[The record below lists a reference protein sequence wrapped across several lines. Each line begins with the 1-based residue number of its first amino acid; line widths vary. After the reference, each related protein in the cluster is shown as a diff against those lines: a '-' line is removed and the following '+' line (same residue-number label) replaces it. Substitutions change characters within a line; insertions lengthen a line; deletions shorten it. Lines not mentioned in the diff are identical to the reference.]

1 MKKCDIISMF
11 VTTHKRMQKKVSQ
24 SVSRHLSHPA
34 RVGLLVVS
42 SLIFAMGAAM
52 PAWRQYVWAED
63 YQAQINALTQQNE
76 ANRSALTDLEL
87 VAQGYSDAI
96 QKLQQQIDGLQAS
109 INANMDL
116 QAQLQKQIA
125 EAQGEIDRQRAILA
139 EDVKAMYVDGTPS
152 SLEMLA
158 SSRDFSD
165 YVDKQEY
172 RSRVQNKLQDTLK
185 KIAELQ
191 KQLQVQKAKVETLI
205 KDMQIQQGQL
215 NADRA
220 KQWELLNLNE
230 QQQAAYDAQIK
241 ANNSRVAQLRAEQAA
256 ANRRLT
262 GGTVS
267 GVVAGDSSRGGY
279 PASSPSPWS
288 GSWGTNYPLDNT
300 IDNWGM
306 YNRECVSY
314 TSWKVY
320 STYGYMPYWGGVGNA
335 NQWPG
340 NAARAGIPTGST
352 PRAGSVAVWNV
363 GYYGHVMWVEAVN
376 ADGSIWIS
384 QFNYDFRGNYS
395 EMLVSAG
402 MASNLTYIY
411 FDEM

>member
-1 MKKCDIISMF
+1 M
-11 VTTHKRMQKKVSQ
+11 
-24 SVSRHLSHPA
+24 
-34 RVGLLVVS
+34 
-42 SLIFAMGAAM
+42 
-52 PAWRQYVWAED
+52 VWADD
-63 YQAQINALTQQNE
+63 YQAQINALTEQNA
-76 ANRSALTDLEL
+76 ANRSALSELES
-87 VAQGYSDAI
+87 VAQSYADAI

-109 INANMDL
+109 INSNMDL

-125 EAQGEIDRQRAILA
+125 EAQAEIDRQRAILA

-172 RSRVQNKLQDTLK
+172 RSRVQSKLQDTLK

-205 KDMQIQQGQL
+205 KELQVQQGQL

-230 QQQAAYDAQIK
+230 QQQSAYDAQIK
-241 ANNSRVAQLRAEQAA
+241 ANNSKVSQLRADQAA
-256 ANRRLT
+256 ANSRLS

-267 GVVAGDSSRGGY
+267 GVVAGDPSRGGY
-279 PASSPSPWS
+279 PASSRSPW
-288 GSWGTNYPLDNT
+288 GGNWGTDYPIDNT

-335 NQWPG
+335 NQWPA
-340 NAARAGIPTGST
+340 NAVRAGIPTGST
-352 PRAGSVAVWNV
+352 PRVGSVAVWNV

-376 ADGSIWIS
+376 NDGSIWVS
-384 QFNYDFRGNYS
+384 QFNYDFRGTYS

>member
-1 MKKCDIISMF
+1 
-11 VTTHKRMQKKVSQ
+11 MQKKVSH
-24 SVSRHLSHPA
+24 SFSRVPLRPA
-34 RVGLLVVS
+34 RFGLLVAASIFLAVAT
-42 SLIFAMGAAM
+42 LI
-52 PAWRQYVWAED
+52 PTWRHMVWADE
-63 YQAQINALTQQNE
+63 YQAQINALTEQNA
-76 ANRSALTDLEL
+76 ANRSALSELES
-87 VAQGYSDAI
+87 VAQSYADAI

-109 INANMDL
+109 INTNLDL
-116 QAQLQKQIA
+116 QAQLQKQII
-125 EAQGEIDRQRAILA
+125 EAQAEIDRQRAILA

-172 RSRVQNKLQDTLK
+172 RSRVQAKLQDTLK

-191 KQLQVQKAKVETLI
+191 KQLQVQKAKVEQLI
-205 KDMQIQQGQL
+205 RDLQVQQSQL

-220 KQWELLNLNE
+220 KQWELLNMNE
-230 QQQAAYDAQIK
+230 AKQAEYDAQIK
-241 ANNSRVAQLRAEQAA
+241 ANNSKAAELRAAQAA
-256 ANRRLT
+256 ANRRLS
-262 GGTVS
+262 GGS
-267 GVVAGDSSRGGY
+267 PGGVVAGDPSHGGY
-279 PASSPSPWS
+279 PASSRSPW
-288 GSWGTNYPLDNT
+288 GGYWGTNYSLDNT

-314 TSWKVY
+314 TAWKVY

-340 NAARAGIPTGST
+340 NAARAGIPTSST
-352 PRAGSVAVWNV
+352 PRVGSVAVWNV

-376 ADGSIWIS
+376 NDGSIWIS

-395 EMLVSAG
+395 EMLISAG

>member
-1 MKKCDIISMF
+1 M
-11 VTTHKRMQKKVSQ
+11 HKKVSQ
-24 SVSRHLSHPA
+24 HFSHGLSRPA
-34 RVGLLVVS
+34 QSGLLVAS
-42 SLIFAMGAAM
+42 SIFLATATLI
-52 PAWRQYVWAED
+52 PSWRHMVWADE
-63 YQAQINALTQQNE
+63 YQAQINALTQQNA
-76 ANRSALTDLEL
+76 ANRSALTELES
-87 VAQGYSDAI
+87 VAQSYADAI
-96 QKLQQQIDGLQAS
+96 QKLQQQIDALQAS
-109 INANMDL
+109 INANLDL

-125 EAQGEIDRQRAILA
+125 EAQAEIDRQRAILA

-172 RSRVQNKLQDTLK
+172 RSRVQTKLQDTLK

-191 KQLQVQKAKVETLI
+191 KQLQVQKAKVEALI

-230 QQQAAYDAQIK
+230 QQQASYDAQIK
-241 ANNSRVAQLRAEQAA
+241 ANNSKVAQLRAEQAA

-262 GGTVS
+262 GGTS
-267 GVVAGDSSRGGY
+267 GGVTAGDPGHGGY
-279 PASSPSPWS
+279 PTYLNNAAQDSLVDP
-288 GSWGTNYPLDNT
+288 
-300 IDNWGM
+300 WGM

-314 TSWKVY
+314 TAWKVY

-340 NAARAGIPTGST
+340 NAARAGIPTSST
-352 PRAGSVAVWNV
+352 PRVGSVAVWNV

-384 QFNYDFRGNYS
+384 QYNYDFNGRYS
-395 EMLVSAG
+395 EMYVSAG